1 MFFRCATCH
10 HVVPID
16 TVMPWRCPFES
27 GDRHHVLLIENGAP
41 QSGVFPDVFR
51 DDPNPFVRY
60 LDRLALYEF
69 ARSLGLDDE
78 RIVSIVRDLDE
89 RVADVDM
96 GGAGFRTT
104 PLEISTGLANAVGCS
119 GRVWVK
125 DETHNVAGS
134 HKARHLFSILL
145 HLVILEATG
154 RAPWSRE
161 SRPPLAISSCGNAA
175 IAASTLAAAAHWPI
189 DVFIPEWAGGIVV
202 DTLDRLGAR
211 VHRCPRRSDD
221 PPGDPTVHRFRA
233 AVAAGAIPF
242 SVQGPENALC
252 LDGGRTIGWEIAE
265 RLLADG
271 VSSLDAVYAQV
282 GGGAFA
288 ASLSRGIGEGGVSA
302 PLVAVQTE
310 GCAPLARAYT
320 RYRDASIVARE
331 LASDWTHY
339 MWPWEHEPVSLADGI
354 LDDETYD
361 WVADLREIERTG
373 GRVVVAPEPV
383 VTRAAD
389 VAPTSTGV
397 DASPTG
403 TAGVAGLIADIESG
417 VLTSG
422 DVLVVLSGV
431 RRS

>member
-1 MFFRCATCH
+1 
-10 HVVPID
+10 
-16 TVMPWRCPFES
+16 MPWRCPYEA
-27 GDRHHVLLIENGAP
+27 GDRHHVLVIESDARHPGIFRE
-41 QSGVFPDVFR
+41 VFS

-60 LDRLALYEF
+60 LDRLAVYEF
-69 ARSLGLDDE
+69 ATSLGLNDE
-78 RIVSIVRDLDE
+78 RIVDMVRDLDE
-89 RVADVDM
+89 RVAAVDV
-96 GGAGFRTT
+96 GGTGFRIT
-104 PLEISTGLANAVGCS
+104 PLDVSRGLASAVGHS

-145 HLVILEATG
+145 HLVMLESTG
-154 RAPWSRE
+154 RAPWTSRSE
-161 SRPPLAISSCGNAA
+161 ARPSLAISSCGNAA
-175 IAASTLAAAAHWPI
+175 IAASTLAAAAEWPI
-189 DVFIPEWAGGIVV
+189 DVFIPEWAGGVVV

-211 VHRCPRRSDD
+211 VHRCSRRADD
-221 PPGDPTVHRFRA
+221 PPGDPTVHRFRS
-233 AVAAGAIPF
+233 AVVAGAIPF

-265 RLLADG
+265 RLLTDG
-271 VSSLDAVYAQV
+271 VSSLQAVYAQV

-310 GCAPLARAYT
+310 GCAPLARAWA
-320 RYRDASIVARE
+320 RYREASVTARD
-331 LASDWTHY
+331 LAADWTQY

-373 GRVVVAPEPV
+373 GRVVVAPESV
-383 VTRAAD
+383 VTRAAE
-389 VAPTSTGV
+389 VAPTATGI

-403 TAGVAGLIADIESG
+403 TAGVAGLITDIESSIESSIESG
-417 VLTSG
+417 ALTGG

-431 RRS
+431 RRA